1 MGECHDRPI
10 LTLIILVKEAIIDA
24 KDEKAASESH
34 AQATQKEAMDPV
46 LAFQLVSKSI
56 KLDP

>member
-1 MGECHDRPI
+1 MPRC
-10 LTLIILVKEAIIDA
+10 